1 MAKKSYE
8 MDMCHGPLGG
18 KLLLFALP
26 VMLSGVLQLLFNAA
40 DIVVVGRFAGSQALA
55 AVGSN
60 GPLIN
65 LIVNV
70 FIGVSIGTNVL
81 VARHYGA
88 GEYEEVHK
96 TVHSSILTSIIFGIV
111 LIFVGF
117 ILARPLLE
125 MMGTPEDVI
134 DLAELYLRIF
144 FVGMPVNMLYNFGSA
159 VLRAVGD
166 TRRPLYF
173 LIIAGI
179 INVLLNL
186 FFVIVLHMGVAGV
199 ALATIISQAISA
211 VLVVLCLMR
220 SDGYIKLHLRKLHIY
235 KKKLLQMVRIGL
247 PAGLQGAVFSISNVL
262 IQSSV
267 NSFGSVAMAGNA
279 AAGNIEGFIY
289 IAMNSFYQTS
299 LSFTSQNAGAG
310 DYKRVRRVLGL
321 CLLMVTA
328 TGLILGSLALLFAH
342 PLLSIY
348 SPEADVIQFGILRM
362 SYICISY
369 FLCGLMDVTVGS
381 LRGLGCSITPMIISL
396 TGACAFRVLWIF
408 TFFQWNH
415 SLATLYISYPVSWVI
430 TAAAQIICF
439 IVVMRRIM
447 RRQQQSVIASQP

>member
-1 MAKKSYE
+1 MAKSSYE
-8 MDMCHGPLGG
+8 MDMCHGPLTG
-18 KLLLFALP
+18 KLLMFALP

-60 GPLIN
+60 GALIN

-96 TVHSSILTSIIFGIV
+96 TVHTSILTSIIFGII

-173 LIIAGI
+173 LIFAGI

-220 SDGYIKLHLRKLHIY
+220 SDGCIKLQLRKLRIY
-235 KKKLLQMVRIGL
+235 KKKLLQMARIGL
-247 PAGLQGAVFSISNVL
+247 PAGMQGAVFSISNVL

-310 DYKRVRRVLGL
+310 DYKRVKKVLGL
-321 CLLMVTA
+321 CLGMVTV
-328 TGLILGSLALLFAH
+328 TGLVLGTLALVVGN
-342 PLLSIY
+342 PLLGIY
-348 SPEADVIQFGILRM
+348 SSEADVIQFGILRM

-408 TFFQWNH
+408 TVFQWNH
-415 SLATLYISYPVSWVI
+415 SLPALYISYPVSWVI
-430 TAAAQIICF
+430 TAAAQILCF
-439 IVVMRRIM
+439 IVVIRRTVK
-447 RRQQQSVIASQP
+447 R

>member
-96 TVHSSILTSIIFGIV
+96 TVHTSILTSIIFGIV

-220 SDGYIKLHLRKLHIY
+220 SDGCIKLHLRKLHIY
-235 KKKLLQMVRIGL
+235 KKKLFQMIRIGL

-310 DYKRVRRVLGL
+310 DYKRVRKVLGL
-321 CLLMVTA
+321 CLIMVTG

-408 TFFQWNH
+408 TVFQWEH

-447 RRQQQSVIASQP
+447 KRQQQSMIAQP

>member
-96 TVHSSILTSIIFGIV
+96 TVHTSILTSIIFGIV

-117 ILARPLLE
+117 ILARPMLE

-179 INVLLNL
+179 INVVLNL

-220 SDGYIKLHLRKLHIY
+220 SDGCIKLHLRKLHIY
-235 KKKLLQMVRIGL
+235 KKKLFQMIRIGL

-310 DYKRVRRVLGL
+310 DYKRVRKVLGL
-321 CLLMVTA
+321 CLIMVTG

-408 TFFQWNH
+408 TVFQWEH

-447 RRQQQSVIASQP
+447 KRQQQSMLAQP

>member
-1 MAKKSYE
+1 MAKRSYE
-8 MDMCHGPLGG
+8 MDMCHGPLTG
-18 KLLLFALP
+18 KLLMFALP

-60 GPLIN
+60 GALIN

-96 TVHSSILTSIIFGIV
+96 TVHTSILTSIIFGII

-173 LIIAGI
+173 LIFAGI

-220 SDGYIKLHLRKLHIY
+220 SDGCIKLQLRKLRIY

-247 PAGLQGAVFSISNVL
+247 PAGMQGAVFSISNVL

-310 DYKRVRRVLGL
+310 DYKRVKKVLGL
-321 CLLMVTA
+321 CLGMVTV
-328 TGLILGSLALLFAH
+328 TGLVLGTLALVFGN
-342 PLLSIY
+342 PLLGIY
-348 SPEADVIQFGILRM
+348 SSEADVIQFGILRM

-408 TFFQWNH
+408 TVFQWNH
-415 SLATLYISYPVSWVI
+415 SLPALYISYPVSWVI
-430 TAAAQIICF
+430 TAAAQILCF
-439 IVVMRRIM
+439 IVVIRRTVK
-447 RRQQQSVIASQP
+447 RQAQRAV

>member
-1 MAKKSYE
+1 MAKRSYE
-8 MDMCHGPLGG
+8 MDMCHGPLTG

-88 GEYEEVHK
+88 GEHEEVHK
-96 TVHSSILTSIIFGIV
+96 TVHTSILTSIIFGII

-134 DLAELYLRIF
+134 DLAEVYLRIF

-173 LIIAGI
+173 LIFAGI

-220 SDGYIKLHLRKLHIY
+220 SDGCIKLQLRKLRIY

-247 PAGLQGAVFSISNVL
+247 PAGMQGAVFSISNVL
-262 IQSSV
+262 IQSTV

-310 DYKRVRRVLGL
+310 DYKRVKKVLGL
-321 CLLMVTA
+321 CLVMVTV
-328 TGLILGSLALLFAH
+328 TGLALGSLALFFGH
-342 PLLSIY
+342 PLLGIY
-348 SPEADVIQFGILRM
+348 SSDNAVIEYGILRM
-362 SYICISY
+362 SYICICY

-408 TFFQWNH
+408 TVFQWNP
-415 SLATLYISYPVSWVI
+415 SLSTLYISYPVSWAI

-439 IVVMRRIM
+439 IVVMRRTM
-447 RRQQQSVIASQP
+447 RRQAANAVQL